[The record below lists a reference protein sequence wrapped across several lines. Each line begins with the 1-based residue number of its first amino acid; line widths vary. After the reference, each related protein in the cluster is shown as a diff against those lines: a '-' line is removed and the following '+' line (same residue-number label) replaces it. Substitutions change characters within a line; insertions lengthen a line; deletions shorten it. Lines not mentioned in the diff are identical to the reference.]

1 MTGPSFSGVPAVG
14 TTFEPTRLTIIDA
27 EAVAAYAR
35 ASGDNNPIHLDEA
48 AAKKAGLDGP
58 IAHGMLMMGRLE
70 APVREWLPGWRIT
83 RLQVRFMRPLAVGGG
98 LSIAGRV
105 AKADTRGTSAHLIL
119 RLMLRDGD
127 GNPLA
132 VGEADLTDLREA

>member
-83 RLQVRFMRPLAVGGG
+83 IKRGGG
-98 LSIAGRV
+98 GRETRTYWGPLGEHTHSHATALALSG
-105 AKADTRGTSAHLIL
+105 LC
-119 RLMLRDGD
+119 
-127 GNPLA
+127 PPPP
-132 VGEADLTDLREA
+132 